1 MCETLAVE
9 YTNIKTTTLGVLG
22 SSAMEAG
29 PVRVG
34 SCPIFVLFFS
44 FTSLTSPPPPTT
56 NHTTTCQTGTMWPT
70 KQLRRLVE
78 IGRRSGVIIA
88 KKKKETSSESC
99 SVSRHGSQG
108 AGVGRRQG
116 KGGREGKEGKE
127 KVCAFRPVH
136 IKTQHLRQLPAGLCC
151 FCRAARVAV
160 SNTSQMPSLV
170 LAEHSK

>member
-44 FTSLTSPPPPTT
+44 FTSLTLSPPPPPTT
-56 NHTTTCQTGTMWPT
+56 RPPVRLGPCGRQSSSG
-70 KQLRRLVE
+70 QLVE

-116 KGGREGKEGKE
+116 KEGKGRKEGKE

-136 IKTQHLRQLPAGLCC
+136 IKTQHFRQLPAGLCC